1 MTLKSI
7 DAVLSGSTEDGFA
20 FSLHPSAEAAASAS
34 FADLVRSLS
43 DRVLDLAT
51 VISRSNRIV
60 TKVQVGKVLVSAN
73 PKGTDAFRPDDP
85 QTWDLQSS
93 VRTAYMAARSNDT
106 KAHHMD
112 ADFLV
117 GVLVLTPESVPAAL
131 HAFEVDHQRFA
142 ILIEV
147 ALSEQ
152 LQRAIDKAPTTVLPP
167 LASWDE
173 AHKKASGT
181 LVHVLIKVGPA
192 DAEPKTS
199 TSTTA
204 TTARP

>member
-7 DAVLSGSTEDGFA
+7 DAILSGSTEDGFA
-20 FSLHPSAEAAASAS
+20 FDLHPTAATASAS
-34 FADLVRSLS
+34 FADLVQSLS
-43 DRVLDLAT
+43 DRVLDLVT
-51 VISRSNRIV
+51 VISRSNRLV

-73 PKGTDAFRPDDP
+73 SKGSEAFRPDDP

-117 GVLVLTPESVPAAL
+117 GVLVLTPESVPVAL
-131 HAFEVDHQRFA
+131 KAFEVDHQRFA
-142 ILIEV
+142 MLIEI
-147 ALSEQ
+147 ALHEQ

-167 LASWDE
+167 IASWDE

-192 DAEPKTS
+192 VAESKT
-199 TSTTA
+199 TNTTT